1 MAGGKVETKTKMH
14 ALAELGQSVWL
25 DYLRRGMTRSGELKG
40 MIDNGLR
47 GLTSNPTIFE
57 HAIGGS
63 ADYDEALAGIAGS
76 WRTDLEV
83 FEALAVEDVR
93 DAADAFRSLYDESQG
108 LDGYVSLEVSP
119 RLARDTQGTI
129 TEARRLWAA
138 VDRPNVMIKVPGT
151 REGVPAIERLLSDG
165 ININVTL
172 LFSPERYVEV
182 AVAFVRALETRV
194 SAGRPIDRL
203 ASVASFFVSRV
214 DTEIDRRLE
223 KLGGAALA
231 LRGKAAIANAQL
243 AYTAFRDLGK
253 SPRWGKLKAKG
264 ARPQRVL
271 WASTGAKNPAYSDVI
286 YVDNLIADETVNTL
300 PPATL
305 TLFEDHGVAK
315 RALSDDASQA
325 DETLQA
331 IEAAG
336 VDLSDVARFLEEDG
350 VKKFAQSFDAL
361 LGVIGT
367 KRKAMAKQAPPRA
380 SAQLRAFDLKV
391 AQRLDQLDAQ
401 NIVKRIW
408 ARDPFVWV
416 KDTNTPEIRDRL
428 GWLTVGE
435 TMAAQADQLMA
446 FADEVRKKF
455 DRVVLCGMGG
465 SSLAPEVFWRTFGQ
479 KKGFPSLFV
488 LDTTDP
494 RTVGQA
500 EKESDL
506 DTSLFIVASKSGTTQ
521 EPDSFF
527 RYFWEK
533 TGGRGEQFIA
543 ITDPGTALVDLA
555 NKNRFLKGFANPPE
569 IGGRYS
575 ALSYFGL
582 VPAALIGVD
591 VEKLLH
597 RAHRTAEACS
607 QFVPAFQNPAA
618 WLGTIMGEAALGG
631 RDKVTFVL
639 SPTISTF
646 GLWAEQLIAESTGKN
661 QTGILPV
668 ADEPIG
674 APEVYGADRVFV
686 YIALANEVSDQV
698 EAKLNA
704 LSQAGHPVVRLVLED
719 AYDLGGE
726 FFRWEMA
733 TAVAGHVLGIHP
745 FDQPNVA
752 ESKANTKK
760 VLEQKGKPSP
770 AASAAEIESFLAGVK
785 PGDYLAI
792 MAYLPYSSDNDR
804 RLNAIRKKL
813 RDRLKVATTLG
824 YGPRFLHSTG
834 QLHKGGRP
842 VGHFLQI
849 TKAVERDLPIPGD
862 PFTFGELESAQAEG
876 DLLALRKRGRPAIRV
891 EGLDL
896 LEAT

>member
-1 MAGGKVETKTKMH
+1 MSKMKD
-14 ALAELGQSVWL
+14 LLGLGQSVWL
-25 DYLRRGMTRSGELKG
+25 DYLRRGMTRSGELKA

-63 ADYDEALAGIAGS
+63 ADYDEPLTAIAGS
-76 WRTDLEV
+76 WRNDLEV

-93 DAADAFRSLYDESQG
+93 EAADLFRPVYDESKA

-119 RLARDTQGTI
+119 RLARDTQATI

-151 REGVPAIERLLSDG
+151 KEGIPAIERLLTDG
-165 ININVTL
+165 INVNVTL
-172 LFSPERYVEV
+172 LFSPVRYVEV
-182 AVAFVRALETRV
+182 AVAFVKALETRV
-194 SAGRPIDRL
+194 GSGRPVDRI

-214 DTEIDRRLE
+214 DTEIDKRLTE
-223 KLGGAALA
+223 KGGVALE

-243 AYTAFRDLGK
+243 AYAAFKDLSN
-253 SPRWGKLKAKG
+253 SPRWAKLEAKG

-286 YVDNLIADETVNTL
+286 YVDGLIAPETVNTL

-305 TLFEDHGVAK
+305 NQFEDHGTPK
-315 RALSDDASQA
+315 RTLTDDATSA
-325 DETLQA
+325 DATLQA
-331 IEAAG
+331 IEKAG
-336 VDLSDVARFLEEDG
+336 VDLSDVSRFLEEDG
-350 VKKFAQSFDAL
+350 VKKFAQSFDTL
-361 LGVIGT
+361 LGVIGK
-367 KRKAMAKQAPPRA
+367 KRTAMAERTPPRA

-391 AQRLDQLDAQ
+391 AQKLDQLDVQ
-401 NIVKRIW
+401 SVVKRIW
-408 ARDPFVWV
+408 AHDPFVWV
-416 KDTNTPEIRDRL
+416 RDAKTPEIKDRL

-435 TMAAQADQLMA
+435 TMSSQVEELTA
-446 FADEVRKKF
+446 FANDVRRNF

-479 KKGFPSLFV
+479 RKGFPSLFV

-494 RTVGQA
+494 RTVAQVEREG
-500 EKESDL
+500 DL
-506 DTSLFIVASKSGTTQ
+506 KRTLFIVASKSGTTQ
-521 EPDSFF
+521 EPDSFY

-533 TGGRGEQFIA
+533 TGHRGEQFIA
-543 ITDPGTALVDLA
+543 ITDPGTPLVDLA
-555 NKNRFLKGFANPPE
+555 NRNRFRKGFANPPE

-591 VEKLLH
+591 VGRLLH
-597 RAHRTAEACS
+597 RTHRMAEACG

-631 RDKVTFVL
+631 RDKMTFVL

-646 GLWAEQLIAESTGKN
+646 GLWAEQLIAESTGKM

-668 ADEPIG
+668 ADEPLDF
-674 APEVYGADRVFV
+674 PEVYSQDRVFV
-686 YIALANEVSDQV
+686 YIALANEVSAEVDG
-698 EAKLNA
+698 KLTA
-704 LSQAGHPVVRLVLED
+704 LGSAGHPVVRLMLDD
-719 AYDLGGE
+719 AYDLGAE
-726 FFRWEMA
+726 FFRWELA

-760 VLEQKGKPSP
+760 VLETKAKPSP
-770 AASAAEIESFLAGVK
+770 AAGKEDVGKFLAGLK
-785 PGDYLAI
+785 PGDYLAM
-792 MAYLPYSSDNDR
+792 MAYLPYSAENDR
-804 RLNAIRKKL
+804 RLAAIRKKL
-813 RDRLKVATTLG
+813 RDRYKVATTLG

-849 TKAVERDLPIPGD
+849 TKTVDKDVAIPGD

-896 LEAT
+896 LEGTW

>member
-1 MAGGKVETKTKMH
+1 
-14 ALAELGQSVWL
+14 
-25 DYLRRGMTRSGELKG
+25 
-40 MIDNGLR
+40 
-47 GLTSNPTIFE
+47 
-57 HAIGGS
+57 
-63 ADYDEALAGIAGS
+63 
-76 WRTDLEV
+76 
-83 FEALAVEDVR
+83 
-93 DAADAFRSLYDESQG
+93 
-108 LDGYVSLEVSP
+108 
-119 RLARDTQGTI
+119 
-129 TEARRLWAA
+129 
-138 VDRPNVMIKVPGT
+138 
-151 REGVPAIERLLSDG
+151 
-165 ININVTL
+165 
-172 LFSPERYVEV
+172 
-182 AVAFVRALETRV
+182 
-194 SAGRPIDRL
+194 
-203 ASVASFFVSRV
+203 V
-214 DTEIDRRLE
+214 DTEIDKRLE
-223 KLGGAALA
+223 KIGGPALA

-243 AYTAFRDLGK
+243 AYTAFRDLVQ
-253 SPRWGKLKAKG
+253 STRWAKLKAKG

-286 YVDNLIADETVNTL
+286 YVDGLIAPETVNTL

-305 TLFEDHGVAK
+305 THFEDHGTPT
-315 RALSDDASQA
+315 RTLSDDATQA
-325 DETLQA
+325 DQTLQA
-331 IEAAG
+331 IEKAG
-336 VDLSDVARFLEEDG
+336 VDLADVARFLEEDG

-361 LGVIGT
+361 LGVINT
-367 KRKAMAKQAPPRA
+367 KRKSLTKQAPPRA

-401 NIVKRIW
+401 SAVKRIW

-416 KDTNTPEIRDRL
+416 KDPATPEIRDRL

-435 TMAAQADQLMA
+435 TMAAQADQLAA
-446 FADEVRKKF
+446 FADDVRKSF
-455 DRVVLCGMGG
+455 DRVVLLGMGG
-465 SSLAPEVFWRTFGQ
+465 SSLAPEVLWRTFGR

-494 RTVGQA
+494 RTVSAVEQDG
-500 EKESDL
+500 DL
-506 DTSLFIVASKSGTTQ
+506 ARSLFIVASKSGTTQ
-521 EPDSFF
+521 EPDAFF

-533 TGGRGEQFIA
+533 TGRNGRQFIA
-543 ITDPGTALVDLA
+543 ITDPKTPLVHLA
-555 NKNRFLKGFANPPE
+555 NQHRFRKGFANPPD

-591 VEKLLH
+591 VGTLLH
-597 RAHRTAEACS
+597 RAHRMAEACGS
-607 QFVPAFQNPAA
+607 FVPAFRNPAA

-631 RDKVTFVL
+631 RDKITFVL

-661 QTGILPV
+661 RTGVLPV
-668 ADEPIG
+668 ADEPLG
-674 APEVYGADRVFV
+674 APEVYGADRVFA
-686 YIALANEVSDQV
+686 YIALADEVERGV
-698 EAKLNA
+698 EDRLDA
-704 LSQAGHPVVRLVLED
+704 LSAAGHPVVRLVLED

-726 FFRWEMA
+726 FFRWELA
-733 TAVAGHVLGIHP
+733 TAVAGAVIGIHP

-752 ESKANTKK
+752 ESKANTKN

-770 AASAAEIESFLAGVK
+770 ATGRDDLEKFLGGIK

-792 MAYLPYSSDNDR
+792 MAYLPYSAENDR

-849 TKAVERDLPIPGD
+849 TQTVDRDVPIPGD

-876 DLLALRKRGRPAIRV
+876 DLQALRKRGRPAIRV

-896 LEAT
+896 LEGL